1 MVKKKDLLL
10 LAYLR
15 ENARRH
21 LKEISKKTGVPV
33 STLHDRIRANA
44 GDCILRNCCLLDF
57 DALGFNV
64 KAHVLFKIKK
74 EDKEKIS
81 KYLQKSW
88 HVNNLYKINNGFDF
102 IAEFVFKSINE
113 MENFFEDLES
123 KFKIKSKDVHYI
135 IEDVQREAFLAK
147 PDIVPMMFPDLQ

>member
-1 MVKKKDLLL
+1 
-10 LAYLR
+10 
-15 ENARRH
+15 
-21 LKEISKKTGVPV
+21 
-33 STLHDRIRANA
+33 
-44 GDCILRNCCLLDF
+44 
-57 DALGFNV
+57 
-64 KAHVLFKIKK
+64 
-74 EDKEKIS
+74 
-81 KYLQKSW
+81 LQKSW

>member
-57 DALGFNV
+57 DALG
-64 KAHVLFKIKK
+64 LMLRRMYCLRLKK
-74 EDKEKIS
+74 RTRRK
-81 KYLQKSW
+81 
-88 HVNNLYKINNGFDF
+88 
-102 IAEFVFKSINE
+102 
-113 MENFFEDLES
+113 
-123 KFKIKSKDVHYI
+123 
-135 IEDVQREAFLAK
+135 
-147 PDIVPMMFPDLQ
+147 